1 MGGTE
6 PGSDVTPEV
15 IALCVEALVVALT
28 QRGLYAEA
36 CAGSM
41 VVAKNSAA
49 DPDEDNPLALI
60 SPGMR
65 QTVICQA
72 DETGQL
78 SWFWAW
84 SGPAPDAPPELEYF
98 GPAGYIGETADRI
111 ARVLRVEDAGL
122 EPDGFEG
129 GTSAMAT

>member
-6 PGSDVTPEV
+6 PGSDVTPDV

-36 CAGSM
+36 RADST

-49 DPDEDNPLALI
+49 DPEEDDPLASI
-60 SPGMR
+60 SPGLR
-65 QTVICQA
+65 QTVACQA
-72 DETGQL
+72 GEAGQL

-84 SGPAPDAPPELEYF
+84 SGPTPDSPPELEYL

-111 ARVLRVEDAGL
+111 ANVLRLRDTGSELV
-122 EPDGFEG
+122 
-129 GTSAMAT
+129 T

>member
-1 MGGTE
+1 MEAAGS
-6 PGSDVTPEV
+6 GSDVTLEV
-15 IALCVEALVVALT
+15 IALCVDALVAALT
-28 QRGLYAEA
+28 QRGLVAEA
-36 CAGSM
+36 SADAM

-49 DPDEDNPLALI
+49 DPDEDDPLALI
-60 SPGMR
+60 SPGLR
-65 QTVICQA
+65 QTITCQA

-84 SGPAPDAPPELEYF
+84 SGPTPDAPPELEYL

-122 EPDGFEG
+122 EPM
-129 GTSAMAT
+129 T

>member
-1 MGGTE
+1 MGDTE
-6 PGSDVTPEV
+6 PGSGVTTEV
-15 IALCVEALVVALT
+15 IALCVEALVMALT
-28 QRGLYAEA
+28 QRGLYAHA

-49 DPDEDNPLALI
+49 DPDEDDPLALI

-65 QTVICQA
+65 QTVTCQA

-84 SGPAPDAPPELEYF
+84 SGPTPDAPPELEYL
-98 GPAGYIGETADRI
+98 GPAGHIGETADRI
-111 ARVLRVEDAGL
+111 ANVLRVENAGL
-122 EPDGFEG
+122 EPM
-129 GTSAMAT
+129 T